1 MRGNT
6 IKTKWLPFVLLA
18 SNIVVALGILFDCRT
33 TILQMGSLML
43 NTVSPLSTEGIRLTM
58 VNVGRIVTDLV
69 VLCAFIWFTYIVVH
83 RGAVFGKPQT
93 RCLLVVGVS
102 LLLRTAL
109 GLALPWLRLGE
120 AAGGLIGPTLDLRLL
135 AFSFMFFA
143 FAGIFEYG
151 RILQEDS
158 DNIL

>member
-1 MRGNT
+1 MRGNV
-6 IKTKWLPFVLLA
+6 IRAKWLPFVLLA
-18 SNIVVALGILFDCRT
+18 SNIVVAVGILFNCRV
-33 TILQMGSLML
+33 TILQMSSLML
-43 NTVSPLSTEGIRLTM
+43 NTASPLSAEGIRLMM
-58 VNVGRIVTDLV
+58 VNLGRIVTDLV
-69 VLCAFIWFTYIVVH
+69 VLCTFVWFTYIIVH

-109 GLALPWLRLGE
+109 GLALPWLQLDE
-120 AAGGLIGPTLDLRLL
+120 AVGGLIGPTLDLRLL